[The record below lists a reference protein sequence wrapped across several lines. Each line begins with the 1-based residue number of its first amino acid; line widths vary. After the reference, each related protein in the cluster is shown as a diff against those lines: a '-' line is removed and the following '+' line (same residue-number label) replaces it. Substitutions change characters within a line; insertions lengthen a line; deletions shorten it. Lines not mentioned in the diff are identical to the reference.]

1 MKITVTPLT
10 TDRITTIP
18 ETLDVDVEPCP
29 RCGDHH
35 DLLTLQR
42 FQRPPS
48 GTLGLARSAVLYWTT
63 CPATGEPILA
73 KLT

>member
-1 MKITVTPLT
+1 VKITVTPLT
-10 TDRITTIP
+10 TDSIATIP
-18 ETLDVDVEPCP
+18 DTLDVDVEPCP

-48 GTLGLARSAVLYWTT
+48 GTMGLARSAVLYWTT

>member
-1 MKITVTPLT
+1 VKITVTPLT
-10 TDRITTIP
+10 TDSIATIP
-18 ETLDVDVEPCP
+18 DTLDVDVEPCP

-48 GTLGLARSAVLYWTT
+48 GTLGTFLYWTT

-73 KLT
+73 QVI